1 MGQYQGDKV
10 ITKILIADD
19 HRILREGLRSLIDVL
34 PNMEVIGE
42 ADNGREAVQ
51 IAAEKR
57 PDVVIMDVNMP
68 DLNGIEATRQL
79 LKEPH
84 AVKVIGLS
92 MYSDKRFV
100 TGLLKA
106 GASGYILKSG
116 AFEELTKAIDTVMA
130 GDVYLSPK
138 VAGVVVEDY
147 VGNLAAEEPGLQAV
161 LTAREREV
169 LQLLAE
175 GRSSKE
181 IASRLHVSEKT
192 VHTHRQNIMEKLDIH
207 SVAELTKYAIREG
220 ITSVEG

>member
-1 MGQYQGDKV
+1 V
-10 ITKILIADD
+10 TIKIFIADD
-19 HRILREGLRSLIDVL
+19 HKILREGLRSL
-34 PNMEVIGE
+34 MEKMGGIQVAGE
-42 ADNGREAVQ
+42 AADGREAVRL
-51 IAAEKR
+51 ATESR
-57 PDVVIMDVNMP
+57 PDVVVMDVNMP
-68 DLNGIEATRQL
+68 GLNGIEATRLL
-79 LKEPH
+79 LKELP

-100 TGLLKA
+100 VGMLRAGASGYLLKA
-106 GASGYILKSG
+106 GA
-116 AFEELTKAIDTVMA
+116 FEELAVAVQTVMA
-130 GDVYLSPK
+130 GNIYLSPK
-138 VAGVVVEDY
+138 VTGVVIDGY
-147 VGNLAAEEPGLQAV
+147 IGNLAQEKSALHAM
-161 LTAREREV
+161 LTPREREV